1 MKTPN
6 FYQGPYALAIDPR
19 QLQIKMKST
28 QQLVALVP
36 LPIDKDEPIHR
47 GVATAQLLANA
58 PEAYDT
64 LSIVFN
70 WLNEPAEIPKDV
82 IIGMVRHT
90 LTMSGGRE

>member
-47 GVATAQLLANA
+47 GDCNGA
-58 PEAYDT
+58 
-64 LSIVFN
+64 
-70 WLNEPAEIPKDV
+70 
-82 IIGMVRHT
+82 IISQCPRSV
-90 LTMSGGRE
+90 